1 MRVPVRASWRL
12 DTGRSRVLVSLAMK
26 TNPEFSKWVLE
37 LIRRTSV
44 DLSADVENAL
54 RDAQTKE
61 EPGSPARSA
70 LESILENV
78 ALARKQS
85 TPICQDTG
93 TNIFFVNHPRG
104 ASQREMERDIETAV
118 VEATSLN
125 YLRPNSVDSLT
136 GVNTGNNL
144 GNGLPSV
151 HFHEWEKDEFL
162 VRLMLKGGGS
172 ENVGTQYSLPNAAL
186 GAGRDLKGVE
196 IVVLD
201 AINKAQGKGCA
212 PGIAGVCIGGD
223 RGSSFIESKKQLF
236 RKLDDRNQVP
246 ELRELEERLFRKTN
260 MLEIGPMGFGGRTT
274 TLGVKIGALHRL
286 PASFFVSI
294 SYMCWACRRRELR
307 IKNGGMEI
315 D

>member
-1 MRVPVRASWRL
+1 
-12 DTGRSRVLVSLAMK
+12 MK
-26 TNPEFSKWVLE
+26 THPEFSKWVLE

-44 DLSADVENAL
+44 DLSADIEGALQHAKTNEN
-54 RDAQTKE
+54 
-61 EPGSPARSA
+61 PGSPAASA
-70 LESILENV
+70 FESVLENV

-93 TNIFFVNHPRG
+93 TNIFFVYHPAG
-104 ASQREMERDIETAV
+104 LSQRKMEHDIEAAV
-118 VEATSLN
+118 VEATSKS

-136 GVNTGNNL
+136 GANSGNNL
-144 GNGLPSV
+144 GRGLPSI
-151 HFHEWEKDEFL
+151 HFHEWDKEEIL

-172 ENVGTQYSLPNAAL
+172 ENVGAQYSLPNTAL

-223 RGSSFIESKKQLF
+223 RGSSYLESKVQLF
-236 RKLDDRNQVP
+236 RKLDDRNQLP
-246 ELRELEERLFRKTN
+246 ELRELEERLYRKSN
-260 MLEIGPMGFGGRTT
+260 LLEIGPMGFGGRTT
-274 TLGVKIGALHRL
+274 TLGVKIGVLHRL
-286 PASFFVSI
+286 PASYFVSI
-294 SYMCWACRRRELR
+294 SYMCWACRRREMR
-307 IKNGGMEI
+307 IKNGGMTI